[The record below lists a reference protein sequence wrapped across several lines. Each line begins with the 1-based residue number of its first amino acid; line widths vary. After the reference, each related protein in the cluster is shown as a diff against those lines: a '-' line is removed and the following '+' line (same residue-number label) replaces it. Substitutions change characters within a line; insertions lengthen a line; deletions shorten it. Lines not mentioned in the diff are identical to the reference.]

1 MDSDAM
7 WGKLIPIGIAMLLYG
22 AFHGIEVA
30 ILAAQKNRLQQMLEA
45 GMRGA
50 ATALL
55 IRQSPER
62 HLTTVRLF
70 TTFMGIFAAVLAGWL
85 AVRDVSPW
93 MGARWPFSAGGSWA
107 LACAL
112 GLVTAALT
120 YIALVAGQIVP
131 RALAQQHPEHVVR
144 AAAWPL
150 HVLTRCCGV
159 ARAIVALSSSVVL
172 RLLGQRGT
180 SEAAPTIPMVTE
192 EDVTSL
198 VREGAERG
206 IFEEVEQELIEGVF
220 EFTDTA
226 AREVMVPRVRMQALE
241 VTTPPEEI
249 TRRLVDIGHTR
260 VPVYRG
266 DLDHIVGVLY
276 FKDVLRMVIENQPWT
291 VESLLHPPLYV
302 PETVQISRVL
312 RTLQQ
317 RHLNMAIVVDEHG
330 GIAGLITIEDLLEQL
345 VGDLPDEAQPEA
357 NAAVARLP
365 DGALVIQGNT
375 PLWDLRE
382 QYELP
387 VEEDPDYQTLAGML
401 LTRLGH
407 IPQGGESITEHGHTF
422 TVVDMHG
429 PRIARIKVE
438 KRASGE
444 APPTPVPQT
453 PEP

>member
-45 GMRGA
+45 GMPGA
-50 ATALL
+50 AMALL
-55 IRQSPER
+55 IRESPER
-62 HLTTVRLF
+62 HLTTLRLF
-70 TTFMGIFAAVLAGWL
+70 MTLMGIFAAVLAGWL

-131 RALAQQHPEHVVR
+131 RVLAQQHPEHVVR

-150 HVLTRCCGV
+150 HVLTRCCGA

-365 DGALVIQGNT
+365 DGALVVQGNT

>member
-1 MDSDAM
+1 MDSDAIG
-7 WGKLIPIGIAMLLYG
+7 GKLILIAITMALYG
-22 AFHGIEVA
+22 AFHAIEVA
-30 ILAAQKNRLQQMLEA
+30 LLAAQKNRLQQMKEA
-45 GMRGA
+45 GMSGA

-62 HLTTVRLF
+62 HLTTARLLM
-70 TTFMGIFAAVLAGWL
+70 TLMGSFAAVLAGWL
-85 AVRDVSPW
+85 AVLDVSPW
-93 MGARWPFSAGGSWA
+93 LGIRWPFAAGGSWA

-120 YIALVAGQIVP
+120 YVALVAGQIVP

-144 AAAWPL
+144 VTAGPL
-150 HVLTRCCGV
+150 HVLTQCCGAARLVV
-159 ARAIVALSSSVVL
+159 AGSSSIL
-172 RLLGQRGT
+172 LWLLGQRGV
-180 SEAAPTIPMVTE
+180 SEAVPAMPVMTE

-241 VTTPPEEI
+241 VGTPPEEV
-249 TRRLVDIGHTR
+249 TRRLVDIGHAR

-266 DLDHIVGVLY
+266 DLDHVVGVLY
-276 FKDVLRMVIENQPWT
+276 FKDVLRVVIENQPWT
-291 VESLLHPPLYV
+291 VHSLLHPPLYV

-330 GIAGLITIEDLLEQL
+330 GVAGLITIEDLLEQL
-345 VGDLPDEAQPEA
+345 VGDLPDETQPEA

-365 DGALVIQGNT
+365 DGALVVQGNT

-382 QYELP
+382 HYELP
-387 VEEDPDYQTLAGML
+387 VEEAPDYQTLAGML

-407 IPQGGESITEHGHTF
+407 IPQGGESIAEHGYTF

-438 KRASGE
+438 KRASSE
-444 APPTPVPQT
+444 AAPAPVPQP

>member
-1 MDSDAM
+1 
-7 WGKLIPIGIAMLLYG
+7 MLLYG
-22 AFHGIEVA
+22 AFHAIEA
-30 ILAAQKNRLQQMLEA
+30 ALPAAQKNRLEQMKKADLP
-45 GMRGA
+45 GA

-55 IRQSPER
+55 IRQSPDR
-62 HLTTVRLF
+62 YLAIVRLF
-70 TTFMGIFAAVLAGWL
+70 ATLMGIFAAVLAGWL
-85 AVRDVSPW
+85 AVRDVAPW
-93 MGARWPFSAGGSWA
+93 MGARWPFAADSWA

-112 GLVTAALT
+112 GLVTAVLT

-144 AAAWPL
+144 VSARPL
-150 HVLTRCCGV
+150 HVLTQCFGI
-159 ARAIVALSSSVVL
+159 ARAIVTWSSSFVL
-172 RLLGQRGT
+172 WILGQRST
-180 SEAAPTIPMVTE
+180 SEAAPAIPVMTE

-226 AREVMVPRVRMQALE
+226 AREVMVPRVRIQALE
-241 VTTPPEEI
+241 VSTPPEEV
-249 TRRLVDIGHTR
+249 TRRLVDIGHMR

-276 FKDVLRMVIENQPWT
+276 FKDVLRVVIENQPWT
-291 VESLLHPPLYV
+291 VSSLLHAPLYV

-330 GIAGLITIEDLLEQL
+330 GVAGLITIEDLLEQL
-345 VGDLPDEAQPEA
+345 VGDLPDETQPEA

-365 DGALVIQGNT
+365 DGALVVQGNT

-382 QYELP
+382 HYDLP
-387 VEEDPDYQTLAGML
+387 VEEAADYQTLAGML

-407 IPQGGESITEHGHTF
+407 IPQGGESIAEYGYTF

-444 APPTPVPQT
+444 SPSAPAPQT
-453 PEP
+453 SEGVCE